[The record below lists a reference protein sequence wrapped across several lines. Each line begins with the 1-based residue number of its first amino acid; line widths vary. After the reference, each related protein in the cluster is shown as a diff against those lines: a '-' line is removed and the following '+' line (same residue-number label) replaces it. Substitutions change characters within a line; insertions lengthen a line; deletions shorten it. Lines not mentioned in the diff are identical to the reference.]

1 MEMDEEF
8 LESNDLD
15 WFSAYQDG
23 YIAHFATGGKGIVP
37 ESVKSSTE
45 NYEAIY
51 DYFHSFDK
59 VSEIEIVGGNLP
71 SFSNEDQRN
80 RYLKSF
86 IDMAERGLFSHDAK
100 DDGNYKLIAKPKI
113 GISYKGIPEK
123 IKVILHTLPASV
135 LSLDTQITVVE

>member
-8 LESNDLD
+8 LKSNDLD

-51 DYFHSFDK
+51 DYFYSIDK
-59 VSEIEIVGGNLP
+59 TSEIEIIGDNLP
-71 SFSNEDQRN
+71 SFSNEDQRA

-86 IDMAERGLFSHDAK
+86 IDMAERGLFSHDVK
-100 DDGNYKLIAKPKI
+100 DDCTYKLIAKPKK
-113 GISYKGIPEK
+113 GISYKGAPEK

>member
-45 NYEAIY
+45 NYEVIY
-51 DYFHSFDK
+51 DYFYAFDK
-59 VSEIEIVGGNLP
+59 TSEIEIVGDNLP
-71 SFSNEDQRN
+71 SFSNEAQRN

-86 IDMAERGLFSHDAK
+86 IDMAERGLFSHDVK
-100 DDGNYKLIAKPKI
+100 DDGTYKLIARPNK
-113 GISYKGIPEK
+113 GISYSNLPDV
-123 IKVILHTLPASV
+123 IKNILHVLPDNV
-135 LSLDTQITVVE
+135 LSSDAEITTLE

>member
-8 LESNDLD
+8 LDSNDLD

-37 ESVKSSTE
+37 ESVKSSRE

-51 DYFHSFDK
+51 DYFYSFDK
-59 VSEIEIVGGNLP
+59 ASEIEIVGGNLP

-86 IDMAERGLFSHDAK
+86 IDMAERGFFSHDVK
-100 DDGNYKLIAKPKI
+100 DDGTYKLIAKPKK
-113 GISYKGIPEK
+113 GIRYKGISGK

-135 LSLDTQITVVE
+135 LSLHTQITVVE